1 MGKARV
7 PRRPMAQLER
17 ARADALL
24 FLRVGGDAGKFA
36 SVMAKR
42 SKLPE
47 PTITEREALALER
60 LCWTF
65 RSRLTARGDGKL
77 VPEEKPTD
85 REEVAGAGL

>member
-1 MGKARV
+1 VGKERV

-42 SKLPE
+42 AKLAE
-47 PTITEREALALER
+47 PTITEGEASALER

-65 RSRLTARGDGKL
+65 RSQLTARGDGKL
-77 VPEEKPTD
+77 VPAERPV
-85 REEVAGAGL
+85 EVPRG